1 MMKNM
6 LIKIIK
12 ILFEIILWSI
22 VFLGFNYRIV
32 YQWFYVSQW
41 AMMNIIFKII
51 LIAVFVVLN
60 YLYIKRCVTQLIHLI
75 RDEK

>member
-1 MMKNM
+1 MMKNL

-12 ILFEIILWSI
+12 ILFEIIFWSI
-22 VFLGFNYRIV
+22 VFLGFNYKIV

-41 AMMNIIFKII
+41 ETMNIIFKII
-51 LIAVFVVLN
+51 LIAVFIILN
-60 YLYIKRCVTQLIHLI
+60 YLYIKRRVTHILHII